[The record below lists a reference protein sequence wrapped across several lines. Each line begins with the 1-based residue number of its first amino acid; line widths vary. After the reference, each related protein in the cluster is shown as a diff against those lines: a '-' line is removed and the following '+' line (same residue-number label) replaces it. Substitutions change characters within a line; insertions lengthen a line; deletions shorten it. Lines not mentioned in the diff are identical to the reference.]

1 MLLDGF
7 AHHKYMTTQTQKE
20 KRTGWFCW
28 DYDQTMAMF
37 AKSRRDA
44 KPTTLLDW
52 AVRGCFAVGVVGVI
66 KAMGM
71 HNLSDILL
79 CLTVS
84 LAAFGLVIYVRSRQV

>member
-1 MLLDGF
+1 
-7 AHHKYMTTQTQKE
+7 MTTQTQKE
-20 KRTGWFCW
+20 KRSSSFCW

-37 AKSRRDA
+37 AKSRSDA

-66 KAMGM
+66 KAIGM
-71 HNLSDILL
+71 HSLSDILL

-84 LAAFGLVIYVRSRQV
+84 LAAFGLVIYVRSRKV